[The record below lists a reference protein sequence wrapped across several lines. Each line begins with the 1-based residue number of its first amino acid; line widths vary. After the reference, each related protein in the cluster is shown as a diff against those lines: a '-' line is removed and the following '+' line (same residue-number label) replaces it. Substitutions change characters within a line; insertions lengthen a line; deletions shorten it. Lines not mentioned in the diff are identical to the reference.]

1 MKHLIKVKM
10 CQLSNSTGLKN
21 MQCHFASGNLDIK
34 EPGMEKTL
42 FSNQNSWNSEKLE
55 RNFIFY

>member
-1 MKHLIKVKM
+1 MEVLLMKHLIKVKM

-42 FSNQNSWNSEKLE
+42 FSNQNS
-55 RNFIFY
+55 